1 MSNFN
6 LTIDDLEKQSGLSRK
21 YIDRCYARFGSLLA
35 GYRKQSPDQNKYL
48 YDGNAVAV
56 FLQIRHFK
64 DRGMKLP
71 EIRDR
76 ITEELGRQTPTV
88 GKSGEVQEKEL
99 ESSQASTPSA
109 DTKTFIAALK
119 EAYEMAITSERG
131 KVLFLEDTLEM
142 RKKREQEFIDKIASF
157 QATTK
162 RRGDLLTRLESLEG
176 KWFTA
181 KKKREI
187 ISEIRRIDSGAE
199 SAPVRDATD
208 DGSGNP
214 VGA

>member
-208 DGSGNP
+208 GGSGNP